1 MARLAPV
8 LAILAIAGAV
18 LIACDGDSVSYRP
31 PTAAI
36 AERVDC
42 LAPDIDSKLSALNSS
57 NIDPGRPPS
66 VGVGYPPRGF
76 TPVAVVRCE
85 RGENTA
91 GALTIDSVRL
101 EGDVEAAWDAFRVDS
116 KRFPDNVQASC
127 AVAQNVP
134 AGLWFVDADGRAV
147 RPAWPAAP
155 CGYQR
160 HPIAVLAE
168 LHEVDRPQQ
177 ARQLPADNPGVC
189 SEKYGSGF
197 ITTTDAD
204 VQEADGADRRS
215 RLAVNYALAFPIDD
229 VGRLQVCRF
238 IESAGASTQQSR
250 SRLTIDQS
258 VDLVREVID
267 APPAPPCALT
277 ATRTAQIPLY
287 RADGSGGAKIDIELD
302 GCRRATGTGIPYV
315 AVPATVT
322 AAADEPSQ

>member
-1 MARLAPV
+1 M
-8 LAILAIAGAV
+8 
-18 LIACDGDSVSYRP
+18 SYRP
-31 PTAAI
+31 PTAEI
-36 AERVDC
+36 AERADC
-42 LAPDIDSKLSALNSS
+42 HAPDIESRLSALNLGS
-57 NIDPGRPPS
+57 IDPGRPS
-66 VGVGYPPRGF
+66 AVGVGYPPRRF
-76 TPVAVVRCE
+76 EPVAVVRCE
-85 RGENTA
+85 RGESAA

-116 KRFPDNVQASC
+116 ERFPDNVQASC
-127 AVAQNVP
+127 AVAQNGP
-134 AGLWFVDADGRAV
+134 AGLWFVDANGRAV

-155 CGYQR
+155 CGFQD
-160 HPIAVLAE
+160 HPIGVLAE
-168 LHEVDRPQQ
+168 LHEVDRQQQ

-197 ITTTDAD
+197 TTTTDTD
-204 VQEADGADRRS
+204 IQGVDGTDRRS
-215 RLAVNYALAFPIDD
+215 RLAVNYAMAFPTED

-238 IESAGASTQQSR
+238 IESADSSTQLSR

-322 AAADEPSQ
+322 AAVDEPPQ